1 MDISI
6 WQLLFLVFLGFCLVP
21 VFLTGFST
29 RAKGAEKAGW
39 LILILF
45 TSWIGYAVFLIAT
58 QKMRGA
64 SQRQA

>member
-6 WQLLFLVFLGFCLVP
+6 WQLLLLAFLGFCLVP

-39 LILILF
+39 LILTLF
-45 TSWIGYAVFLIAT
+45 TSWIGYAVFLMVT
-58 QKMRGA
+58 QIMRGA